1 MISFNCK
8 CLAGNCIFGV
18 GNGDTGVGCGM
29 CSGLTTRKPE
39 QCLLPSF
46 WCIYCE
52 LWAWLVPCSGVY
64 VVTLGQVNAS
74 SALVI

>member
-46 WCIYCE
+46 WCIYCDFE
-52 LWAWLVPCSGVY
+52 HDWCLVLVFMLLR
-64 VVTLGQVNAS
+64 LGK
-74 SALVI
+74 